1 MHIFI
6 ANIMPDGLWSR
17 RHTTIVTNHLI
28 IVQFHAEILNIIAKI
43 FKNNVSFLLDLVLDV
58 ILLVGQFA
66 VEVPDEFVFEVV

>member
-1 MHIFI
+1 M
-6 ANIMPDGLWSR
+6 
-17 RHTTIVTNHLI
+17 TNHLI